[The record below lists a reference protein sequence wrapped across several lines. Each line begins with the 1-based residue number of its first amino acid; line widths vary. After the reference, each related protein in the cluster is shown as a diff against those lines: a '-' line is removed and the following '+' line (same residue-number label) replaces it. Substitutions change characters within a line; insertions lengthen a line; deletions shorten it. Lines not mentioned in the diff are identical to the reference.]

1 MVWRGAQAAINSSS
15 PMGDATRS
23 FIVSPAFSRERLLSW
38 QIGISIGHFQFTA
51 SYTDGTIV
59 LRENVKFSANDG
71 ALLQKLLRH
80 LETASK
86 RILVRRPRSNNS
98 LWQRLSNEGT
108 CRKLCKCFAS
118 RTIRGQKAALA
129 AMWAGAVEMN
139 APADG

>member
-1 MVWRGAQAAINSSS
+1 
-15 PMGDATRS
+15 MGDATRS
-23 FIVSPAFSRERLLSW
+23 FIVSSAFSRERLLSW
-38 QIGISIGHFQFTA
+38 QIGISIEHFQFTA

-98 LWQRLSNEGT
+98 PWQRLSNEGT
-108 CRKLCKCFAS
+108 CRELCKCFAS

-139 APADG
+139 APAHG

>member
-15 PMGDATRS
+15 PMGDTTHS

-38 QIGISIGHFQFTA
+38 QIGISIGLFQFTA

-59 LRENVKFSANDG
+59 LSENVEFSANDG

-86 RILVRRPRSNNS
+86 RTLLRRPRSNNS
-98 LWQRLSNEGT
+98 LWQRCTACSFWDTGLNPTPPWRRVEV
-108 CRKLCKCFAS
+108 AS
-118 RTIRGQKAALA
+118 D
-129 AMWAGAVEMN
+129 GA
-139 APADG
+139 PPG